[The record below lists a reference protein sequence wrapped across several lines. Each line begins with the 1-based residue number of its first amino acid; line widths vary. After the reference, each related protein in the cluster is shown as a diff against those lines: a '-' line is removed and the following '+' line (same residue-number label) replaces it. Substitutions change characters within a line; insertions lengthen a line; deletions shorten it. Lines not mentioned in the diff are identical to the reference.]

1 MIDDDPE
8 YLEKAIKYTE
18 ALQES
23 HKEMVRKL
31 ETDVLLKVLNKQAEQ
46 NGEEL

>member
-1 MIDDDPE
+1 MIDDPE
-8 YLEKAIKYTE
+8 YEEKAMKYTK

-31 ETDVLLKVLNKQAEQ
+31 ETDVLLKILNKEAEK